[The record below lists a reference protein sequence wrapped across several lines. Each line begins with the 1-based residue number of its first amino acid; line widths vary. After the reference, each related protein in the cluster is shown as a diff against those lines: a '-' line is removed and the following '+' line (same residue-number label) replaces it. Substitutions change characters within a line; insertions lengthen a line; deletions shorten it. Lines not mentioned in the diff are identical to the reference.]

1 MKKRIISLM
10 LMPVL
15 AISLLAGCGDAS
27 QKKEEVSSSKSTEQ
41 SSSKIDIPEDDSLE
55 EVDIKL
61 VTINTK
67 TEDFDDVMN
76 EVKALVKEKVNAN
89 LEVEVWDWAEWG
101 DKYPLAFA
109 SGEAIDLIFAA
120 NFTNYTQ
127 YAAQDGYYKLT
138 KEMIQQYAPNSWNC
152 YSEDEWERSKI
163 NGEYYMIPNGER
175 VCANPCTMVLI
186 RGDLREK
193 YNIPEVTDW
202 DSYVNYME
210 IIAEKDDSIL
220 AYNCG
225 SGDGGASVLLS
236 VLHWEEGYNLLNN
249 MCGIAIDMNA
259 SIESGE
265 PVFVDVLEDE
275 AFMNSYKQIAEWR
288 EKGLWSQ
295 SAMSNDISVQ
305 TAFINGTSAS
315 LLNGSWGIGT
325 TYTTVTESHPEWKV
339 EAVELFPDRTL
350 YENEFLTSG
359 YAVHAN
365 SENPERALMVMD
377 LLRHDEEIHNLF
389 TYGIEGVHYEFVGDD
404 SYINLDG
411 KSFSLDMG
419 LHNGSRRVAD
429 TWCDIAK
436 DQVKKVA
443 TEMVATP
450 YTLFNFNTTP
460 VSTEYAALS
469 AVVSEY
475 YPILR
480 DGFAEDV
487 EATFAEFRERAEE
500 VGLNKVLDEY
510 KAQLA
515 TYMET
520 LK

>member
-15 AISLLAGCGDAS
+15 AISLLAGCGDS
-27 QKKEEVSSSKSTEQ
+27 GQKEGNVSSSKTTEQ
-41 SSSKIDIPEDDSLE
+41 SSSKTNTPEGDSLE
-55 EVDIKL
+55 EVNIKL

-76 EVKALVKEKVNAN
+76 KVKALVKEKVNAN
-89 LEVEVWDWAEWG
+89 LDVEVWDWAEWG

-109 SGEAIDLIFAA
+109 SGEAIDLIYAA
-120 NFTNYTQ
+120 NWTNYTQ

-152 YSEDEWERSKI
+152 YTEAEWERSKI
-163 NGEYYMIPNGER
+163 NGEYYIIPNVER
-175 VCANPCTMVLI
+175 DCANPVTMALI

-193 YNIPEVTDW
+193 HNIPEVTDW

-210 IIAEKDDSIL
+210 AIAEKENSIL

-225 SGDGGASVLLS
+225 AGNGGASALLGAI
-236 VLHWEEGYNLLNN
+236 LWDEGYNLLNN

-259 SIESGE
+259 SIESGK
-265 PVFVDVLEDE
+265 PVYVDVLEDE
-275 AFMNSYKQIAEWR
+275 AFMNAYKQIAEWR
-288 EKGLWSQ
+288 KKGLWSQ

-305 TAFINGTSAS
+305 TAFTNGASAS
-315 LLNGSWGIGT
+315 LFESSWAIGT
-325 TYTTVTESHPEWKV
+325 TYATVTESHPEWKI
-339 EAVELFPDRTL
+339 EAIELFPDRTL

-365 SENPERALMVMD
+365 SKNPERALMVLD
-377 LLRHDEEIHNLF
+377 LLRHDEEIHNLL
-389 TYGIEGVHYEFVGDD
+389 TYGIEGVHYEFVGED
-404 SYINLDG
+404 SYINLNG

-429 TWCDIAK
+429 SWCDVAK
-436 DQVKKVA
+436 DQVKKIA
-443 TEMVATP
+443 TEMVTTP
-450 YTLFNFNTTP
+450 YTLFNFDTTP
-460 VSTEYAALS
+460 VTTEYAALT

-487 EATFAEFRERAEE
+487 EATFKEFRQKAED

-515 TYMET
+515 AYMET
-520 LK
+520 SK